1 LVKAPEANAPPMLGA
16 KVLPLVESLS
26 ARKWSDEEIDEDLQ
40 LVKEVLSDK
49 LKGMR

>member
-1 LVKAPEANAPPMLGA
+1 MLGA